1 MDDSRASGA
10 TPGNLLALIRSRDAW
25 TRQQLLD
32 ATGMSRPTLLE
43 RISPLFAAGLVR
55 EAGNTASVGG
65 RPAQLICFDH
75 RPLTVLTLDVGHTHV
90 RVSLVGVDGAEL
102 HSSSGRIDVS
112 HTSPDDLVASL
123 VHLAHGVL
131 ASCPGQRLI
140 GVGVG
145 LPGPI
150 EPGSGLPKPTT
161 ILPGWEGYPLPDL
174 LRTHWDVPMVFEND
188 ARALAFGEA
197 SRHPGETVLGIK
209 WATGIGAGLVTG
221 GINLT
226 GDDGTAGDIGHIKL
240 SRTGPECRCG
250 RRGCLAAYASGHA
263 LLGQLGLGSLTEIA
277 VKADEPAVAR
287 ALAAAGRKLGTVL
300 ASLIAMANP
309 RTLVLGGIIGSLP
322 GVVDAVGAR
331 IRDITLLRSTAG
343 LHIVPSALGE
353 RAATVG
359 LVNLVV
365 EKVLAPEAIDRALAS
380 GAGPLGVPTR

>member
-1 MDDSRASGA
+1 MDASGA
-10 TPGNLLALIRSRDAW
+10 TPGNLLALIRSRAAW

-32 ATGMSRPTLLE
+32 VTGMSRPTLLE
-43 RISPLFAAGLVR
+43 RVSPLFAAGLVR
-55 EAGNTASVGG
+55 EAGSTASVGG
-65 RPAQLICFDH
+65 RPAQLICFDDRH
-75 RPLTVLTLDVGHTHV
+75 LTVLTFDVGHTHA
-90 RVSLVGVDGAEL
+90 RVSLTGVNGAEL
-102 HSSSGRIDVS
+102 HSASRRIDVS
-112 HTSPDDLVASL
+112 HTAPDAMLADLVR
-123 VHLAHGVL
+123 LAFDVL
-131 ASCPGQRLI
+131 ASCPPRRLV

-150 EPGSGLPKPTT
+150 EPDTGLPKPTT

-174 LRTHWDVPMVFEND
+174 LHGHWEVPMVFEND

-197 SRHPGETVLGIK
+197 SLHPGETVLGVK

-263 LLGQLGLGSLTEIA
+263 LCGQLGVASLTDIA
-277 VKADEPAVAR
+277 RRCAEPEVSR
-287 ALAAAGRKLGTVL
+287 ALAVAGRKLGTVL
-300 ASLIAMANP
+300 AALIAMANP

-343 LHIVPSALGE
+343 LHIIASQLGE

-365 EKVLAPEAIDRALAS
+365 ERVLAPEAIDRALAHDH
-380 GAGPLGVPTR
+380 GPLGVPTR